1 MLKYAFEI
9 MEFNRVQ
16 FSADIENIK
25 SQKAILKLGAEQEGV
40 FRSNYIDQNGITRDD
55 IYFSIIRSE
64 WNKMKTENFSQYQTS
79 QETRLTF

>member
-1 MLKYAFEI
+1 